1 MRFNIYREARLS
13 LIILSLILTICVIFC
28 LVASMFTSM
37 GYKGLMTSTNMD
49 KTLSHSMPVIIID
62 AGHGGE
68 DPGAVA
74 NGLVE
79 KYLNLEIAKMINE
92 MLKANGYKT
101 HLTRVDDRLLY
112 NIGEENRKKHFD
124 IRNRIKIAS
133 EFNEAV
139 FVSVHMNKF
148 PAEYCK
154 GLQTFYNNENE
165 SGKLLAEL
173 IQKNVRK
180 LQTDNHRVIADGK
193 ESIYLLEKLE
203 IPATLIE
210 CGFLSNSE
218 EANLLNNDN
227 YKLSLTMSIYCG
239 IADFMEYVK

>member
-13 LIILSLILTICVIFC
+13 LLILSIILSICVVFC

-37 GYKGLMTSTNMD
+37 GYKGLMTSKIVNNSSNNS
-49 KTLSHSMPVIIID
+49 LPIVIID

-74 NGLVE
+74 NGLIE
-79 KYLNLEIAKMINE
+79 KDLNLEIAKMISQI
-92 MLKANGYKT
+92 LKANGYKT
-101 HLTRVDDRLLY
+101 HLTRDDDRLLY
-112 NIGEENRKKHFD
+112 NTGEENRKKHFD

-133 EFNEAV
+133 EFDEAI

-154 GLQTFYNNENE
+154 GLQAFYNNENE
-165 SGKLLAEL
+165 SGKKLAEL
-173 IQKNVRK
+173 IQNNVKK
-180 LQTDNHRVIADGK
+180 LQTENHRVIADGK
-193 ESIYLLEKLE
+193 DSIYLLEELE

-210 CGFLSNSE
+210 CGFLSNFE

-227 YKLSLTMSIYCG
+227 YKLSLAMSIYCG
-239 IADFMEYVK
+239 IADYMENFK